1 MTGVILSVGR
11 GLRSGWAPM
20 PRPIRALVTAAAV
33 LAVTALAAAIAGAV
47 LTGGTASWAVN
58 IGWTAGGIAAL
69 CGTLAA
75 GLLRDPGSAVRGAW
89 LLWTVASLCWVAGSV
104 FRLAVST
111 RELSPV
117 AGSLWLAFAV
127 LCIASYARRLPR
139 ALVFGIFLLDAIP
152 VVLLIVAAD
161 RLLVP
166 VPPGTPI
173 VPALFLS
180 LYPALFGLCAANSV
194 QMAGIHR
201 DLRSIPAS
209 VWLFTA
215 GFCLMGLAALVWA
228 PAVVTTRS
236 VTGHP
241 ADGLWT
247 LGLLLIAAAALTRA
261 FRLTGALVLPPAEKE
276 SGPHA
281 LPPAAAV
288 LGLIILLA
296 VVPARLHLLIQVFV
310 LVSAVTLFC
319 RVYLIRREDVR
330 LLRALVRSQ
339 EEAETAALLAR
350 RRAERL
356 RVLADVT
363 SRLKSPM
370 PAELM
375 QATCDAARELLGAR
389 YAAFGMADKTGQGFS
404 HFLTSGM
411 TAAAHGRLAGR
422 PELPQLLRTLVG
434 PVAPARIREFGRHP
448 AAAVLPAPPPP
459 LDGFLGVPVRVDNS
473 RGVLCLTGK
482 EGGFDQ
488 DDETLA
494 QLLAA
499 NAGSALVSAELY
511 AGSQAQQELLTAQN
525 EQLRELDRMKDEFIA
540 VVSHEL
546 RTPLTSIIGYLEL
559 LADAEESG
567 LAGERRKFTAIMH
580 RNADRLLRLVG
591 DLLFLAGLQTGEL
604 AIEHGEAD
612 LTELARAAME
622 TARSA
627 AEQKRISLTCSA
639 TQVPVVPG
647 DPGRLGQLLDNLL
660 SNALKFTPD
669 GGEVAVVVGVQG
681 RSAVISVRDTGM
693 GMSVD
698 EQQHIFER
706 FFRTELATDRAIQGL
721 GLGLTIA
728 KAIVDAHNGSISVH
742 SQPGHGTTFRVRLPL
757 RHAPAGRVGTGLAG
771 AGVAGRDSP
780 GPGGARRGRAGQ
792 AGGALP
798 DPVTMAE
805 QGRGGRLSP
814 AR

>member
-1 MTGVILSVGR
+1 VTGVVLSVGR

-20 PRPIRALVTAAAV
+20 PRPIRALVAAAV
-33 LAVTALAAAIAGAV
+33 ALGVTALAATAAA
-47 LTGGTASWAVN
+47 LLATGTAAWLVS
-58 IGWTAGGIAAL
+58 IGWVAGGMAAL
-69 CGTLAA
+69 CATLAA

-89 LLWTVASLCWVAGSV
+89 LLWTAASLCWVAGAV
-104 FRLAVST
+104 YRLAVSSSQ
-111 RELSPV
+111 LSPV

-127 LCIASYARRLPR
+127 LGMASYARRLPR
-139 ALVFGIFLLDAIP
+139 AVIFGVFLLDAIP
-152 VVLLIVAAD
+152 VILLIVAVD

-166 VPPGTPI
+166 VPPGTPT

-180 LYPALFGLCAANSV
+180 LYPALFGLCAANAI
-194 QMAGIHR
+194 QMTGIHR
-201 DLRSIPAS
+201 DLRSTPAS

-215 GFCLMGLAALVWA
+215 GFCVMGVAALVWA
-228 PAVVTTRS
+228 PAVVITMS

-241 ADGLWT
+241 SDGLWT

-288 LGLIILLA
+288 LGLIILFT
-296 VVPARLHLLIQVFV
+296 VVPARLHVLIQVFV
-310 LVSAVTLFC
+310 LVSAVALFC

-330 LLRALVRSQ
+330 LVRALVRSQ
-339 EEAETAALLAR
+339 EQAETAALLAR

-363 SRLKSPM
+363 PRLKSPL
-370 PAELM
+370 PSELM
-375 QATCDAARELLGAR
+375 QATCDAARELVGAR
-389 YAAFGMADKTGQGFS
+389 YAAFGIAGKDGRGFS

-411 TAAAHGRLAGR
+411 TAAAHARLAGQ
-422 PELPQLLRTLVG
+422 PEAPQLLAGLVG
-434 PVAPARIREFGRHP
+434 SGVPVRIGGFSRHP
-448 AAAVLPAPPPP
+448 AAAVMPAPPPP
-459 LDGFLGVPVRVDNS
+459 LDSFLGVPVPADTS

-482 EGGFDQ
+482 DGGFDE

-511 AGSQAQQELLTAQN
+511 AASQDQQERLTAQN
-525 EQLRELDRMKDEFIA
+525 EQLRELDQMKDEFIA

-559 LADAEESG
+559 LEDAEETG
-567 LAGERRKFTAIMH
+567 LASERRRFTAERHKFTAIMH

-604 AIEHGEAD
+604 AIEQGEAD
-612 LTELARAAME
+612 LPELARGAIE

-627 AEQKRISLTCSA
+627 AEQKHISLACA
-639 TQVPVVPG
+639 AAEVPVVQG

-660 SNALKFTPD
+660 SNALKFTPE
-669 GGEVAVVVGVQG
+669 GGRVAVAVGVQG
-681 RSAVISVRDTGM
+681 RSAVISVSDTGM

-706 FFRTELATDRAIQGL
+706 FFRTELAIDQAIQGL
-721 GLGLTIA
+721 GLGLTIV
-728 KAIVDAHNGSISVH
+728 KAIVDAHHGSISVH

-757 RHAPAGRVGTGLAG
+757 RQAP
-771 AGVAGRDSP
+771 P
-780 GPGGARRGRAGQ
+780 GRAGSGV
-792 AGGALP
+792 ASA
-798 DPVTMAE
+798 
-805 QGRGGRLSP
+805 SP
-814 AR
+814 AAAGR

>member
-1 MTGVILSVGR
+1 MVLSVGR
-11 GLRSGWAPM
+11 GLRSGWVPM
-20 PRPIRALVTAAAV
+20 PKPVRALIVAAAV
-33 LAVTALAAAIAGAV
+33 LGAAALAAAAAGAV
-47 LTGGTASWAVN
+47 MTGGTASWLVTMGWAVS
-58 IGWTAGGIAAL
+58 GMAAV

-75 GLLRDPGSAVRGAW
+75 GLLRAPGSAVRGAW
-89 LLWTVASLCWVAGSV
+89 LMWTAASVCWVAGAV
-104 FRLAVST
+104 YRLAVTSSA
-111 RELSPV
+111 LSPV
-117 AGSLWLAFAV
+117 AGCLWLAFAV
-127 LCIASYARRLPR
+127 LSMASYARRLPR
-139 ALVFGIFLLDAIP
+139 AVIFGIFLLDAIP
-152 VVLLIVAAD
+152 VILLIVAID

-166 VPPGTPI
+166 VPPGTPV

-180 LYPALFGLCAANSV
+180 LYPALFGLCAANAV

-209 VWLFTA
+209 VWLFTM

-228 PAVVTTRS
+228 PAVVITRS

-261 FRLTGALVLPPAEKE
+261 FRLTGALVLPPVEKE

-288 LGLIILLA
+288 LGLIILLTL
-296 VVPARLHLLIQVFV
+296 VPADLHLLIQVFV
-310 LVSAVTLFC
+310 LASAVTLFC

-339 EEAETAALLAR
+339 EAAETAALLAR

-356 RVLADVT
+356 RLLADVT

-375 QATCDAARELLGAR
+375 QATCDAARELIGAR
-389 YAAFGMADKTGQGFS
+389 YAAFGLADAGGHGFS

-411 TAAAHGRLAGR
+411 TAAAHDQLAGQ
-422 PELPQLLRTLVG
+422 PDVPQLLRTLVG
-434 PVAPARIREFGRHP
+434 PGAPVRISEFSRHP

-459 LDGFLGVPVRVDNS
+459 LDGFLGVPVRVDTS

-482 EGGFDQ
+482 EGGFDE

-511 AGSQAQQELLTAQN
+511 AESQAQQELLTTQN
-525 EQLRELDRMKDEFIA
+525 EQLRELDQMKDEFIA

-559 LADAEESG
+559 MEDAEESG
-567 LAGERRKFTAIMH
+567 LARERRKFTTERRKFTTVMH

-612 LTELARAAME
+612 LPELARSAIE

-627 AEQKRISLTCSA
+627 AERKHISLTCAA
-639 TQVPVVPG
+639 TEVPGVPG

-660 SNALKFTPD
+660 SNALKFTPEE
-669 GGEVAVVVGVQG
+669 GEVALVVGVQG
-681 RSAVISVRDTGM
+681 RSAVISVSDNGM
-693 GMSVD
+693 GMSVH

-706 FFRTELATDRAIQGL
+706 FFRTELATDQAIQGL
-721 GLGLTIA
+721 GLGLTIV

-742 SQPGHGTTFRVRLPL
+742 SQPGQGTTFRVRLPL
-757 RHAPAGRVGTGLAG
+757 AQAPPGRAGTGPAG
-771 AGVAGRDSP
+771 AGVAGS
-780 GPGGARRGRAGQ
+780 GA
-792 AGGALP
+792 P